1 MKFKPL
7 LVSSVFAALFAL
19 VGGFLT
25 KLDEWYYSLKQ
36 PFWKPPDLAFGPVW
50 TIIFILCAMSAATC
64 YEKAKEDRNYQI
76 KTINVF
82 IFNGILN
89 STWSFFYFY
98 LKRPDVALL
107 EVVFLWGSI
116 IILILHAKKVSN
128 LSAILLIPY
137 LSWVSLAG
145 VLNYQTVILNSLN

>member
-25 KLDEWYYSLKQ
+25 RLDEWYYSLKQ

-64 YEKAKEDRNYQI
+64 YEKAKENSE
-76 KTINVF
+76 
-82 IFNGILN
+82 IF
-89 STWSFFYFY
+89 
-98 LKRPDVALL
+98 
-107 EVVFLWGSI
+107 
-116 IILILHAKKVSN
+116 AKK
-128 LSAILLIPY
+128 LR
-137 LSWVSLAG
+137 
-145 VLNYQTVILNSLN
+145 